1 MTERRRLLVVD
12 DEAEIVEL
20 LRLTFEDFDVE
31 TAMDADS
38 AIDRLRARPVDAIIT
53 DIRMPGR
60 SGLSLIDEAA
70 SVCPGASVIV
80 ITGHH
85 QMLESDTRVAR
96 WITKPFS
103 IAGIRQAV
111 TEVLSGS

>member
-1 MTERRRLLVVD
+1 MTARRRLLVVD

-31 TAMDADS
+31 TALNADS
-38 AIDRLRARPVDAIIT
+38 AIDHLREKQFDAIIT

-70 SVCPGASVIV
+70 TLSPGASVIV

-85 QMLESDTRVAR
+85 QLIESDARVAR
-96 WITKPFS
+96 WVHKPFS
-103 IAGIRQAV
+103 IAGIRTTVA
-111 TEVLSGS
+111 EVLGG